1 MSTPARRGD
10 VTFPVVID
18 QRRLDEDLAHSTPA
32 AQAVATAAAQRLTG
46 HGASRASLHPCQAEA
61 RDGTNLPGCA
71 KIYLPD
77 VNGAWGMVFALRA
90 DNNGRVYLE
99 LLAFGQRHPQR
110 QSTPSVYK
118 VAAVRLRHL

>member
-1 MSTPARRGD
+1 VSTPAGRGD

-18 QRRLDEDLAHSTPA
+18 QRRLDEDLGHSTAA
-32 AQAVATAAAQRLTG
+32 AQGVATAAAQRLQR

-61 RDGTNLPGCA
+61 RDGTELPGCV
-71 KIYLPD
+71 KTYLPD

-99 LLAFGQRHPQR
+99 LLAFGQRHPTR
-110 QSTPSVYK
+110 QSTPSVYQ